1 MDVQFSPELAT
12 KLPELATQQGR
23 KPSDVVEEAVARYL
37 DEEDR
42 LFAALERGE
51 RALERGDFLTQE
63 QMADRI
69 QRLLRP

>member
-12 KLPELATQQGR
+12 KLTELATQQGR

-42 LFAALERGE
+42 LFR
-51 RALERGDFLTQE
+51 
-63 QMADRI
+63 
-69 QRLLRP
+69 RLGTWRKSP